1 MLPVATLKKRLFDAR
16 QRLRQRVIVMSK
28 QLAQRHMWPA
38 IDPLRSYSN
47 LMSSEVVTAAH
58 AALAAEAQT
67 FLRTHEHLDASE
79 NSAVTAGMSARAR
92 RLLRYNT
99 QPFFVAEEFTG
110 RSGQQV
116 PLTRTLQ
123 DVRVI
128 LDGTYDARPEEELSF
143 IGALPN

>member
-1 MLPVATLKKRLFDAR
+1 
-16 QRLRQRVIVMSK
+16 
-28 QLAQRHMWPA
+28 
-38 IDPLRSYSN
+38 
-47 LMSSEVVTAAH
+47 
-58 AALAAEAQT
+58 
-67 FLRTHEHLDASE
+67 
-79 NSAVTAGMSARAR
+79 MSARAR